1 MQNQSPVHESATELV
16 GMPPADSNITDL
28 IVASCADRPDAPVYA
43 VRNGAGGWV
52 DVHFTAFLTQVRA
65 VAAGLIA
72 RGVQPGDRVG
82 LFSPTSYAWAV
93 LDQAVWFAGAVSV
106 PIYETSSAPVS
117 YTHLTLPTIYSV

>member
-65 VAAGLIA
+65 VAPHRLANPPLCGGLEWQQNRPFALVWQRQLDGLPCMQLNRVAGW
-72 RGVQPGDRVG
+72 
-82 LFSPTSYAWAV
+82 Y
-93 LDQAVWFAGAVSV
+93 
-106 PIYETSSAPVS
+106 
-117 YTHLTLPTIYSV
+117 